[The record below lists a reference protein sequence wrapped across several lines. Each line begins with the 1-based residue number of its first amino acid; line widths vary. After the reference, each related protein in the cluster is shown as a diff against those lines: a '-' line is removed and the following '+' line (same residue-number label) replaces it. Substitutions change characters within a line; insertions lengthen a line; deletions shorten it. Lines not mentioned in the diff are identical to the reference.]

1 MPSDQISSGP
11 ETMEYLYTLVEV
23 ANHLQIPLDTLRQ
36 WNQRFAD
43 FLGAETLAMPPRYTS
58 ADIAVLLTVQKYLD
72 QGFDDDE
79 VRIRLT
85 PKRIIPPP
93 VANALAPHHSHEIT
107 VSSDNPGV
115 PTVVTDLLS
124 TIANSQQSILNGQ
137 TTVREVVN
145 VVVQDN
151 FNLKDENRKL
161 RDRVLEVERTFAE
174 YQRREETRKERLEGR
189 VRALEQTVTA
199 LQQQTAQLVQAL
211 RQRQAQ
217 RRGWFG

>member
-1 MPSDQISSGP
+1 MD
-11 ETMEYLYTLVEV
+11 YLYTLIEV

-36 WNQRFAD
+36 WNQRFTP
-43 FLGAETLAMPPRYTS
+43 FLGAEALAMPPRFSS
-58 ADIAVLLTVQKYLD
+58 ADIAVLLTIQKYLD
-72 QGFDDDE
+72 QGCDDDE
-79 VRIRLT
+79 VRSRLT

-93 VANALAPHHSHEIT
+93 MTTALIPHDNHEIT
-107 VSSDNPGV
+107 ISGDNQGV

-174 YQRREETRKERLEGR
+174 YQRREETRKERLESR
-189 VRALEQTVTA
+189 VRALEQIVTA

-211 RQRQAQ
+211 RQRQAR

>member
-1 MPSDQISSGP
+1 
-11 ETMEYLYTLVEV
+11 MEYLYTLVEV

-36 WNQRFAD
+36 WNQRFTD
-43 FLGAETLAMPPRYTS
+43 FLSAEALAMPPRYTS

-93 VANALAPHHSHEIT
+93 VANALAAHNSHEIT

-189 VRALEQTVTA
+189 VRALEQTVTG

-211 RQRQAQ
+211 RQRQQGQ